1 MQGQEFHVGNVSH
14 GPKNKENVNINK
26 NGIKNNE
33 W

>member
-1 MQGQEFHVGNVSH
+1 VGNVSH
-14 GPKNKENVNINK
+14 GPKNKENVNNNK

>member
-1 MQGQEFHVGNVSH
+1 VGNVSH
-14 GPKNKENVNINK
+14 GPKNKENLNNKK